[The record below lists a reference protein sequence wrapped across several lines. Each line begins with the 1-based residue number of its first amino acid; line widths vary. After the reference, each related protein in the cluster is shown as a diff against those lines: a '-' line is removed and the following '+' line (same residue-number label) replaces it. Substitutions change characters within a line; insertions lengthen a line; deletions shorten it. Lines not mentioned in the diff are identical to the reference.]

1 MIDVPKIAVPKE
13 LLVLDSPI
21 LVNYPRIT
29 LHYKY
34 YLIILIYAR

>member
-13 LLVLDSPI
+13 LLDSPI
-21 LVNYPRIT
+21 LVNYPRII